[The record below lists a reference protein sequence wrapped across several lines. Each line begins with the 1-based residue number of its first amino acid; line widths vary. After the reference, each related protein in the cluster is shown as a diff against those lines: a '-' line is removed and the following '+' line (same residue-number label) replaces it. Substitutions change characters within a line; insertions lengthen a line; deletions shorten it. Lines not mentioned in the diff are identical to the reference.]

1 MDIFVWMRE
10 PRNSQLVREY
20 HGLSDSLSVIGLQ
33 IFFSSQKEKKIQTL
47 QNQKI
52 MGLIAFSKIT

>member
-20 HGLSDSLSVIGLQ
+20 HCLSGPFSMVGLQ
-33 IFFSSQKEKKIQTL
+33 VFFFLKRKKFQPL
-47 QNQKI
+47 QNQEI
-52 MGLIAFSKIT
+52 MGLIAFSKIN